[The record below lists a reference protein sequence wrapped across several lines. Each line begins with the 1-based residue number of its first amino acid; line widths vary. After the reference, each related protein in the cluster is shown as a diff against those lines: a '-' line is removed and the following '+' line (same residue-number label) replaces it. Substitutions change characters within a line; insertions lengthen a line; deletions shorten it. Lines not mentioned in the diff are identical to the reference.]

1 MNFSHNHLQGSVP
14 RGTQFQSQNCSS
26 FMDNPKLL
34 GLEEICRKPHVIDPT
49 SHQPE
54 LESESEEPMFNWV
67 AAAIAYGPGVF
78 CGFVIGYY
86 IFTSG
91 YHEWFAER
99 FGLRKLRVTRR
110 DH

>member
-1 MNFSHNHLQGSVP
+1 
-14 RGTQFQSQNCSS
+14 
-26 FMDNPKLL
+26 MDNPELL
-34 GLEEICRKPHVIDPT
+34 GLEDICRKPNVLGPT

-54 LESESEEPMFNWV
+54 EVSESEEPMFNWV

-99 FGLRKLRVTRR
+99 FGRRKIRVVTSRSYSR
-110 DH
+110 YVFANASKNSPTSLFFQME